1 MSKDWT
7 DKLPSLLEEYEE
19 SAPEGLWDAVLDGMA
34 GRKKRIA
41 AFWWVGGIL
50 SAAAAVVLAVFLW
63 KPAAQPATVS
73 SVPETM
79 IAETLPEKT
88 EADAPVTEAEPG
100 RYAQPEIPATIAAV
114 KTSAEQEATHKIPA
128 TKAAEKTTA
137 EQEATPQ
144 PNEQADT
151 EALSEDKPK
160 TDKASEPEVN
170 QEGSSKND
178 QPSKP
183 EKETPVRPSFESTA
197 RKKPAS
203 ARRIQ
208 LRLSSGNYLAQAA
221 NELFQG
227 YGVPYNPGMAMSTK
241 SGEDGEITVPM
252 LSRNRESSTEARHRQ
267 LFRVQLGISYP
278 FSQRWSIGSGISYSL
293 LQSEYSTV
301 SGETRTLTT
310 RQLHYLGVP
319 LTIQFKALEFK
330 RLSIIAEAGPMFE
343 TAIGSNV
350 WTNSYVGEM
359 PASRQ
364 LDFVET
370 KDFQWSLTAGLGV
383 QYQLFRYGALFV
395 QPGLSWHLAG
405 SGNVES
411 IYTQRPLAFDL
422 SFGYRFTF

>member
-7 DKLPSLLEEYEE
+7 DKLPSLLEDYEE

-34 GRKKRIA
+34 GRKKRMA
-41 AFWWVGGIL
+41 AFWWIGGGIL

-79 IAETLPEKT
+79 IAETLREKT

-100 RYAQPEIPATIAAV
+100 RYAQPEIPAT
-114 KTSAEQEATHKIPA
+114 
-128 TKAAEKTTA
+128 KAAEKTTA

-144 PNEQADT
+144 PDEQAGT

-160 TDKASEPEVN
+160 TDKTSEPEVN
-170 QEGSSKND
+170 QEGPSKND

-364 LDFVET
+364 LDFVEA

>member
-34 GRKKRIA
+34 GRKKRMA

-79 IAETLPEKT
+79 IAETLRENI
-88 EADAPVTEAEPG
+88 EADAPAIETDPG
-100 RYAQPEIPATIAAV
+100 RYAPPEIPATKTAE
-114 KTSAEQEATHKIPA
+114 KTSAEQEAM
-128 TKAAEKTTA
+128 
-137 EQEATPQ
+137 PQ

-160 TDKASEPEVN
+160 SDKASEPEVN
-170 QEGSSKND
+170 QEGPSKYD

-197 RKKPAS
+197 PKKPAS

-364 LDFVET
+364 LDFVEA

>member
-7 DKLPSLLEEYEE
+7 DKLPSLLEDYEE

-34 GRKKRIA
+34 GRKKRMA

-100 RYAQPEIPATIAAV
+100 RYAQPEIPATKAAV
-114 KTSAEQEATHKIPA
+114 KTSAEQK
-128 TKAAEKTTA
+128 
-137 EQEATPQ
+137 ATPQ
-144 PNEQADT
+144 PNEQAGT

-170 QEGSSKND
+170 QEGPSKNE
-178 QPSKP
+178 QPSMPETQP

-319 LTIQFKALEFK
+319 LTIQFKAFEFK

-343 TAIGSNV
+343 TTIGSNV

-364 LDFVET
+364 LDFVEA

>member
-7 DKLPSLLEEYEE
+7 DKLPSLLEDYEE

-34 GRKKRIA
+34 GRKKRMA
-41 AFWWVGGIL
+41 AFWWIGGGIL

-79 IAETLPEKT
+79 IAETLREKT

-100 RYAQPEIPATIAAV
+100 RYAQPEIPAT
-114 KTSAEQEATHKIPA
+114 
-128 TKAAEKTTA
+128 KAAEKTTA

-144 PNEQADT
+144 PDEQAGT

-160 TDKASEPEVN
+160 TDKTSEPEVN
-170 QEGSSKND
+170 QEGPSKND

-330 RLSIIAEAGPMFE
+330 RLSIIAVAGPMFE

-364 LDFVET
+364 LDFVEA

>member
-7 DKLPSLLEEYEE
+7 DKLPSILEDYEE

-34 GRKKRIA
+34 GRKKRLA

-79 IAETLPEKT
+79 IAETLRENI
-88 EADAPVTEAEPG
+88 EADAPATEAEPG
-100 RYAQPEIPATIAAV
+100 RYAQPEIPATKAAV
-114 KTSAEQEATHKIPA
+114 KTP
-128 TKAAEKTTA
+128 AEK
-137 EQEATPQ
+137 EAMPQ
-144 PNEQADT
+144 PDEQAGT
-151 EALSEDKPK
+151 EVLPEDKPK
-160 TDKASEPEVN
+160 TDKASEPETN
-170 QEGSSKND
+170 QEGPSKKD
-178 QPSKP
+178 QPSMPETQP

-319 LTIQFKALEFK
+319 LTIQFKAFEFK

-364 LDFVET
+364 LDFVEA

-383 QYQLFRYGALFV
+383 QYQLFRYGALFM